1 MNESQ
6 VAWLLFFIRQMPAE
20 LQDRQRF
27 VEGHGET
34 IRTALILL
42 WRLIP
47 SYSGARLRVNL
58 KKLSDILTTIKCY
71 VQDEQRST
79 LEWVDT
85 DLVAPLRPNE
95 HGSLR
100 ELVRDMLD
108 REDLEKIKAGIVQ
121 LEQHLELFRH
131 PDLEDAIQDV
141 IGFAG
146 DVILLSMGDKAL
158 KKA

>member
-1 MNESQ
+1 
-6 VAWLLFFIRQMPAE
+6 MPAE

-42 WRLIP
+42 WRLAP
-47 SYSGARLRVNL
+47 SYSGNRLRVYL

-85 DLVAPLRPNE
+85 DLISPLRPNE

-100 ELVRDMLD
+100 ELVRDLLD
-108 REDLEKIKAGIVQ
+108 REDLEKIKAGVVQ
-121 LEQHLELFRH
+121 LEQHLH
-131 PDLEDAIQDV
+131 DV

-158 KKA
+158 KKRIARRMSRASCSQTRD